1 MLTPVKCG
9 SKYFPCTQ
17 MFSTIVPDA
26 LTAQPYSPYAYTS
39 DRFALTRPTRMLALA
54 IFIATLVLVSWGP
67 KGLGIG
73 WAPLIGA
80 GAAFLS
86 GVFGWSDVAEY

>member
-1 MLTPVKCG
+1 
-9 SKYFPCTQ
+9 
-17 MFSTIVPDA
+17 
-26 LTAQPYSPYAYTS
+26 
-39 DRFALTRPTRMLALA
+39 MLALA